1 MKNNTKKIVIGLVCL
16 VVLVAAFAICWKVFS
31 PKPAK
36 GAKHITVEVVN
47 SEGATTDYELDT
59 DAEFLRIAMDE
70 LGDQGFS
77 YEGTD
82 SEYGVMISA
91 INGET
96 ADYATDGAYWALYVN
111 GEYGMYGADSQ
122 PVADGDKYTWTYE
135 KAQ

>member
-1 MKNNTKKIVIGLVCL
+1 MKDNKKKIIIGVICL
-16 VVLVAAFAICWKVFS
+16 LVLVAVFGVCFKVFG
-31 PKPAK
+31 PKATK
-36 GAKHITVEVVN
+36 GAKHVTVEVVN
-47 SEGATTDYELDT
+47 SEGAATDYELDT
-59 DAEFLRIAMDE
+59 DAEFLRQAMDE

-111 GEYGMYGADSQ
+111 DEYGMYGADSQ

>member
-1 MKNNTKKIVIGLVCL
+1 MKNNTKKIVIGLICL

-82 SEYGVMISA
+82 SEYGVR
-91 INGET
+91 NH
-96 ADYATDGAYWALYVN
+96 DLN
-111 GEYGMYGADSQ
+111 NQ
-122 PVADGDKYTWTYE
+122 R
-135 KAQ
+135 